1 MTTLNVIG
9 DKIDA
14 MNSRWSVAVAVL
26 AVVAAM
32 IGSQYVASRPS
43 DGNYKTPDS
52 IPDWIP
58 GVTSMYRYI
67 FHNMEFIQH
76 FM

>member
-1 MTTLNVIG
+1 MATPNAIG

-14 MNSRWSVAVAVL
+14 MNLRWSVAVAVL
-26 AVVAAM
+26 AVVAAF
-32 IGSQYVASRPS
+32 ICSQYLSSRPS

-58 GVTSMYRYI
+58 GVISMYRYI